1 MSASSVPVACDPY
14 NLQRFMDAQ
23 SEMFAV
29 AVSELQAGQKR
40 DCWMWFIFPQICG
53 LGNSSTSRKYAITS
67 VEEARA
73 YLGHPVLGPRL
84 IECTR
89 LVLLTEGRSIQQI
102 FGDPDWM
109 KFRSSMT
116 LFSQVASGENVF
128 QTALEKY
135 FEGVP
140 DDLTLNRI

>member
-1 MSASSVPVACDPY
+1 
-14 NLQRFMDAQ
+14 
-23 SEMFAV
+23 
-29 AVSELQAGQKR
+29 
-40 DCWMWFIFPQICG
+40 MWFIFPQIHG
-53 LGNSSTSRKYAITS
+53 LGSSSTSQKYAITS

-73 YLGHPVLGPRL
+73 YLGHPVLGGRL
-84 IECTR
+84 LECTR

-128 QTALEKY
+128 QAALEKY

-140 DDLTLNRI
+140 DDLTLSRI